1 MLQDASHPLPVAWD
15 GRKVDWEPWE
25 RSTVQICPTPPRAR
39 CACGANASPFTAR
52 GLRHPAS
59 EDLARAE
66 AIPRIG
72 RRTALVAP
80 RYDLFATRCPAC
92 GEVSVWDMV
101 SDQHWVLDEAD
112 YGGATG
118 SWEWSG
124 GLLDQLLIDAED

>member
-1 MLQDASHPLPVAWD
+1 MRH
-15 GRKVDWEPWE
+15 
-25 RSTVQICPTPPRAR
+25 RSRHVGYDIRRPRT
-39 CACGANASPFTAR
+39 S
-52 GLRHPAS
+52 
-59 EDLARAE
+59 RAE

-101 SDQHWVLDEAD
+101 SDQHWILDEAD
-112 YGGATG
+112 YAATG

-124 GLLDQLLIDAED
+124 GLLDQLLIDPDD